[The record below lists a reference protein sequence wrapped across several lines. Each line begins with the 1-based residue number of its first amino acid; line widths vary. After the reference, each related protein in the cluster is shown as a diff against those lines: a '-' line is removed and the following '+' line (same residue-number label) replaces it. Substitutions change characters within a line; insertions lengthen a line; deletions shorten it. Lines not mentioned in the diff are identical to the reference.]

1 MRIHSATVARMAE
14 CLKHADGGYDSAQV
28 IDSAVSEMMSQ
39 VKISQAPREWA
50 HFARTLR
57 TTFALLEDVA
67 TKEMRRKVGK
77 V

>member
-1 MRIHSATVARMAE
+1 MRIHSAQVGRMANS
-14 CLKHADGGYDSAQV
+14 LKHAEGGYEAAQT

-39 VKISQAPREWA
+39 VAISQAPREWS

-67 TKEMRRKVGK
+67 TKEMRKKGGK
-77 V
+77 